1 MVGRSPSYLGVAIAD
16 HAITCAEL
24 SSAGSARAAQRH
36 SARRTAVFD
45 FPAGLSLD
53 TPDATGQA
61 LAAFLRQKK
70 FSSSRVIIGIP
81 ARWLIALEKEL
92 PPADDQQARAALRL
106 QVERLA
112 VAESGEVVFDFAGN
126 ADARQPTRV
135 LLVGMLKQ
143 RLEKIERLME
153 AAGMNVVAVTSTGL
167 AMASAAASRNDDGG
181 FLALS
186 QGGGELVWRAGGA
199 PRMLRHVPVAVNG
212 HELPTTAPLSAE
224 LRRLI
229 AMAPTNGTVQSRSV
243 LLLDG
248 VGLSGEQISE
258 LSERLGVSVRAS
270 GPAEAL
276 GVDVPRPVAS
286 GGAADPELPGQGRFA
301 PAMAL
306 AIAGAHAELLP
317 INFKHSRLA
326 PSRIRRLDSRAAL
339 GIAVAAVLLIASVSL
354 FWIVRQRQGELDELT
369 TQLAEMK
376 ESVSEARNV
385 VDRFNYG
392 SGFFP
397 GARPPVLDG
406 LRELTLS
413 FRDSDQLWTT
423 SFKIS
428 ADGKGT
434 LSGKAA
440 DQKTVGDLLDR
451 MRGNPRFSDVKV
463 QDIREADARSRE
475 VTFTANFVFK

>member
-1 MVGRSPSYLGVAIAD
+1 MVGRSASYLGMAISD
-16 HAITCAEL
+16 QAITCAEL
-24 SSAGSARAAQRH
+24 SPAGGVRTAQRH
-36 SARRTAVFD
+36 SARRTATFV
-45 FPAGLSLD
+45 FPANASLD

-70 FSSSRVIIGIP
+70 FSSSRVIVGIP
-81 ARWLIALEKEL
+81 ARWLIAVEKEL

-126 ADARQPTRV
+126 ADTRQPTRV

-143 RLEKIERLME
+143 RLERIERLMD

-167 AMASAAASRNDDGG
+167 AMASAAATRSDDGG
-181 FLALS
+181 FLALN
-186 QGGGELVWRAGGA
+186 QGGGELVWRAGGG
-199 PRMLRHVPVAVNG
+199 PRMLRHVPVALNG
-212 HELPTTAPLSAE
+212 HEIPATAPLSAE
-224 LRRLI
+224 LRRMI

-248 VGLSGEQISE
+248 VGLSSEQVIE
-258 LSERLGVSVRAS
+258 LSERLGVSVRAT
-270 GPAEAL
+270 GPADAL
-276 GVDVPRPVAS
+276 GVDVSPL
-286 GGAADPELPGQGRFA
+286 AATSVTAESESAGQGRLA

-306 AIAGAHAELLP
+306 AIAGAHSELLT

-326 PSRIRRLDSRAAL
+326 PPRVRRLDSRAAL
-339 GIAVAAVLLIASVSL
+339 GIAVVAAVFIAAVAL
-354 FWIVRQRQGELDELT
+354 FWIVGQRQGELDELNV
-369 TQLAEMK
+369 QLAEMK
-376 ESVSEARNV
+376 APVGEARNV

-397 GARPPVLDG
+397 GARPPVIEC

-423 SFKIS
+423 SFKLS

-434 LSGKAA
+434 FTGKAA

-451 MRGNPRFSDVKV
+451 MRNNPRFSDVKV

-475 VTFTANFVFK
+475 VTFAANFVFN